1 MNFSRGETMTEE
13 SFKAEVKLAVK
24 GDTEAFAKLYELVYK
39 ELYRTALFGL
49 RNSEDACDAVS
60 ETVLDAFSGIKN
72 LKDENAF
79 RKWIFRILA
88 SKIKRKQKEY
98 INKRTEQLDEDMKGQ
113 SFDFGYTELNHEIEK
128 LEQEERLILSL
139 AVISGYT
146 SNEIAEMTGLKPS
159 TVRSKLMRTKEKL
172 KKRLEV
178 AGYE

>member
-1 MNFSRGETMTEE
+1 MP
-13 SFKAEVKLAVK
+13 A
-24 GDTEAFAKLYELVYK
+24 
-39 ELYRTALFGL
+39 
-49 RNSEDACDAVS
+49 
-60 ETVLDAFSGIKN
+60 
-72 LKDENAF
+72 
-79 RKWIFRILA
+79 
-88 SKIKRKQKEY
+88 KQKEY

-128 LEQEERLILSL
+128 LGQEERLILSL